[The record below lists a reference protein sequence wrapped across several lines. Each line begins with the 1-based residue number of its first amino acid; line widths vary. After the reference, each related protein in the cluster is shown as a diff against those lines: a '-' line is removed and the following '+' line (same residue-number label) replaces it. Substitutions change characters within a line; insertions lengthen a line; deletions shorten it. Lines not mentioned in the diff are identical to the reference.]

1 MKSTKSKIQRLTQQ
15 IYNASLSRAELE
27 ELQLAIAGL
36 IDSLKDEEKVPEE
49 DNNPPTRS
57 NWQQYR
63 GKRGGKGYLEIKNI
77 RSGKSTHPY
86 LYLRYWQGKKLIS
99 IYLGRAQGQES
110 ARVPSV
116 SGWANHR
123 RDDKK

>member
-1 MKSTKSKIQRLTQQ
+1 MKRTKSKIQRLTQE

-63 GKRGGKGYLEIKNI
+63 GKRGGKGFL
-77 RSGKSTHPY
+77 
-86 LYLRYWQGKKLIS
+86 
-99 IYLGRAQGQES
+99 
-110 ARVPSV
+110 
-116 SGWANHR
+116 
-123 RDDKK
+123 

>member
-1 MKSTKSKIQRLTQQ
+1 MKRTKSKIQQLTQD

-36 IDSLKDEEKVPEE
+36 IDSLVNE
-49 DNNPPTRS
+49 DKAPGEDDNLPTRS

-86 LYLRYWQGKKLIS
+86 LYLRYWQGKKLKS
-99 IYLGRAQGQES
+99 IYLGKA
-110 ARVPSV
+110 
-116 SGWANHR
+116 
-123 RDDKK
+123 D

>member
-1 MKSTKSKIQRLTQQ
+1 MKRTKSKIQQLTQD
-15 IYNASLSRAELE
+15 IYNASLSCDELE
-27 ELQLAIAGL
+27 ELQLVIAGL
-36 IDSLKDEEKVPEE
+36 IDSLRDREKVPEE
-49 DNNPPTRS
+49 EDNPPTRS

-86 LYLRYWQGKKLIS
+86 LYLRYWQGKKLKS
-99 IYLGRAQGQES
+99 IYLGRTQGQES

-116 SGWANHR
+116 SGWANHGI
-123 RDDKK
+123 DDKR